1 MQEQI
6 SNYLA
11 ECTKHE
17 LSSRSAKDASDMIRI
32 VNELESIADS
42 TLNLFLISEK
52 LDNNTLNSEMKNQ
65 IIELFSKVNEFIDWN
80 HSFIINDMAAMSVKD
95 LEKSI
100 KYENEID
107 DLRNKFIDSSSG
119 RLSKD
124 SNAESELIFIDI
136 IKHLE
141 HVGDFALNISQA
153 LED

>member
-1 MQEQI
+1 MQEKI

-17 LSSRSAKDASDMIRI
+17 LSGGSAKSASDMIRI
-32 VNELESIADS
+32 VNELESVADS
-42 TLNLFLISEK
+42 ILNLFLISEK

-80 HSFIINDMAAMSVKD
+80 HSFIINDIAEMSIKD

-107 DLRNKFIDSSSG
+107 DLRNQFIDSSGS
-119 RLSKD
+119 RLSQD
-124 SNAESELIFIDI
+124 SNSKTELIFIDI

-141 HVGDFALNISQA
+141 HIGDFALNISQA